1 LHIVNAWLVGGADLA
16 HGRCV
21 TARFE
26 ASRLHVDATEP
37 DGISL
42 IQDSATLVVSIGGLD
57 APQLSLNWLD
67 DKGHQWSLCPAGADD
82 TAILIAGAPPDL
94 QPQLAP
100 WHQRRRNA
108 RRASTR
114 TWAMILAL
122 PSLCALLL
130 LALWLGYP
138 HATLWLTAQIS
149 VALEEKLGN
158 AALGALRAEGDLIE
172 SGEAQQLVQRTG
184 AQLTPASRYHYR
196 WIIKQD
202 ASLNAFAL
210 PGGIVVVH
218 TGLLKKMESTT
229 ELAGVLAH
237 EVQHVEQRHGLRQ
250 MVSSAGLAGM
260 LALTVGDVSSVAA
273 LLAHQLGSS
282 YFGREIE
289 EQADRLG
296 FDALLHAGIRPEG
309 MATLMRTLA
318 RSEQQQQTGTG
329 TPAWLASH
337 PETAQRVRQ
346 IEAMIAQQP
355 CPQCRYLDG
364 DWEALLAALASKKDA
379 EQATDPIKAPIGQP
393 DTARGRQ

>member
-1 LHIVNAWLVGGADLA
+1 MHIFNAWLVGGSGLA
-16 HGRCV
+16 YERCV
-21 TARFE
+21 TARFD
-26 ASRLHVDATEP
+26 ASCLQVDAVEP

-42 IQDSATLVVSIGGLD
+42 VQDGATLVVSVGGLD

-67 DKGHQWSLCPAGADD
+67 DKGRQWSLCPAGADD
-82 TAILIAGAPPDL
+82 IALLIASAPPML
-94 QPQLAP
+94 QPQLAQ

-108 RRASTR
+108 RHTTTR

-122 PSLCALLL
+122 PGLCALLL

-138 HATLWLTAQIS
+138 HATLWLTAQIPTS
-149 VALEEKLGN
+149 LEEKLGN
-158 AALGALRAEGDLIE
+158 TALAALRAEGDLIE
-172 SGEAQQLVQRTG
+172 SGGAQQLVQRTG
-184 AQLTPASRYHYR
+184 AQLTASSRYRYR

-218 TGLLKKMESTT
+218 AGLLKEMDDAT

-237 EVQHVEQRHGLRQ
+237 EIQHVEKRHGLRQ

-260 LALTVGDVSSVAA
+260 LALTVGDVSAVAA

-282 YFGREIE
+282 YLGREIE

-296 FDALLHAGIRPEG
+296 FESLLHAGIRPEG
-309 MATLMRTLA
+309 MATLMRKLA
-318 RSEQQQQTGTG
+318 RNEEQQQRAAS
-329 TPAWLASH
+329 TPAWIASH

-346 IEAMIAQQP
+346 IDKMIAQQP

-364 DWEALLAALASKKDA
+364 DWKALLAELGSGTDTKSAAEPAARQAS
-379 EQATDPIKAPIGQP
+379 E
-393 DTARGRQ
+393 